1 MPLDNPLDHEFFID
15 KYGVIYCVV
24 GYSHPKHKI
33 ISYPK
38 YTPST
43 NSGKLW
49 VRRGVHYERVV
60 KYYTPSELCKWS
72 KVLEGIGVNYV
83 EYDYF
88 YDTLLVKVPKE
99 NIMEYYE
106 PSLKLRNIL
115 HHGPNDTLEY
125 KVLDFIYTLSCESG
139 IPISS
144 FGISGS
150 ILIGLH
156 HKKSDMDVIVYG
168 LKNGWNIKYAISEL
182 INKGII
188 SRLSIHEIR
197 RVADLLHKVYK
208 IPYNYALDIVK
219 RRWRRGIYMGTL
231 FSITPV
237 LRVDESKNFNT
248 YGRRVYRNL
257 GLVVV
262 KAEIVDNTLS
272 IVYPSIYEVEAKS
285 VNSNYYT
292 VPLSSIR
299 YITSYNSIFLGVFN
313 VGEIVRAVGIL
324 QQVTDLDRGETYYQ
338 VLVGARENPGFIV
351 CLEKNS

>member
-15 KYGVIYCVV
+15 KYGIIYCVV

-38 YTPST
+38 YTPSI
-43 NSGKLW
+43 NSSKLW
-49 VRRGVHYERVV
+49 VRRGVYYERIV
-60 KYYTPSELCKWS
+60 KYYTPSELYRWG
-72 KVLEGIGVNYV
+72 KVLKSMRVNYV

-99 NIMEYYE
+99 NIIEYYE
-106 PSLKLRNIL
+106 PSLKLKSIL
-115 HHGPNDTLEY
+115 HHGPNDPLEY

-139 IPISS
+139 ISMLS

-168 LKNGWNIKYAISEL
+168 LKSGWNIKYTVNEL
-182 INKGII
+182 VNKGTI
-188 SRLSIHEIR
+188 SRLPTSEVR
-197 RVADLLHKVYK
+197 RVVDLLYK
-208 IPYNYALDIVK
+208 IYKVPYSYAVSIVK

-237 LRVDESKNFNT
+237 LKVDEARNLNT
-248 YGRRVYRNL
+248 YGRKVYRNL
-257 GLVVV
+257 GSVIV
-262 KAEIVDNTLS
+262 KAEIIDNTLS

-285 VNSNYYT
+285 INSSYYT
-292 VPLSSIR
+292 IPLNSIR
-299 YITSYNSIFLGVFN
+299 YITSYNSIFLGVFD
-313 VGEIVRAVGIL
+313 VGEVVQAVGVL
-324 QQVTDLDRGETYYQ
+324 QQVIDLDKGETYYQ